1 MFPWA
6 QNPSTTS
13 WPYTLTIDNHS
24 DCMTVFVWCRY
35 IHSMHLCHLDLKPGN
50 IFLTDNELFSGE
62 RRAGSRL
69 AEDDSSVVSS
79 DDGFDEDLAEEDD
92 EIIYKIGQ
100 LIAGSVVH
108 SRGVQ
113 RRT

>member
-1 MFPWA
+1 
-6 QNPSTTS
+6 
-13 WPYTLTIDNHS
+13 
-24 DCMTVFVWCRY
+24 
-35 IHSMHLCHLDLKPGN
+35 MHLCHLDLKPGN

-100 LIAGSVVH
+100 SLGRSWWWECSECDESQGFVICFSLSPKRA
-108 SRGVQ
+108 RYRLYWYRKPQ
-113 RRT
+113 